1 MFEAKVLLGFCQEII
16 YQFVTSLFRWQIVA
30 RDFQLRIKHWPNSD
44 FLLFCWLDKSDFRIS
59 HRLVNLNQIRQT
71 IFWDYWF
78 WSLYRRL
85 MFVFWCQVTCLSAGQ
100 IRSIETLL
108 QLGLLIFQNYL
119 QRLLSLGLWLCL
131 MKSKF
136 IRTVHYR
143 SFSLWKT
150 TWKLVLL
157 SKLTILLLNLLL
169 WLYSEKFRQQ
179 TFVLINFFIVL
190 TWIF

>member
-30 RDFQLRIKHWPNSD
+30 WNFQLWIQHRSDSD

-78 WSLYRRL
+78 WSLYHLL
-85 MFVFWCQVTCLSAGQ
+85 MFVFWCQVTCLPTGQ
-100 IRSIETLL
+100 IRCIKTLL

-119 QRLLSLGLWLCL
+119 QRLLSLGLWLCF